1 MALIEA
7 AMPSLGATST
17 DVATTAT
24 NEMKAEM
31 RMAKKPPSE
40 WLYLLCPEWAS
51 SNAEIAAATDA
62 LLMSYKPYLGGQLS
76 SQLLCRLSIFGRET
90 FDFPWMEGNSPPSSD
105 FWKIVGVEDDFDR
118 AHIVGNIE
126 RFCSFYNIC
135 GGNPNDSS
143 ISAAFSPIAG
153 ASQGSDGAKDSNAMK
168 IQQRRSKCALKER
181 EKEAFALRK
190 AAEKAARVAS
200 REEKRQQKIEIKR
213 HRAEMAKMQ
222 REVAF
227 KKVAE
232 VVQSA
237 RFPTEIIGG
246 FESTAAAPKI
256 APALAVPAA
265 AMRKNRS
272 SIVISTASDL
282 DQIVSYSNLLWEKY
296 NAAAKE
302 HNKRVKWIMVAKELG
317 INVKVREKYARMH
330 VRAKMRGF
338 DFVNWGH
345 YRIKDY
351 PQYFLEPLTPPLAS
365 LAADENHSP
374 PEQETYTLGDSM
386 SEVGGNFAD
395 SAHETDQ
402 AIFNLAMEVAEAGGY
417 SSDPAPE
424 YMADMEATI
433 GASDE
438 LGFPPF
444 SFGGV

>member
-17 DVATTAT
+17 DIATTAT

-153 ASQGSDGAKDSNAMK
+153 DSQGSDGAKDSNAMK

-213 HRAEMAKMQ
+213 QRAEMAKMQ

-330 VRAKMRGF
+330 ARAKMRG
-338 DFVNWGH
+338 
-345 YRIKDY
+345 
-351 PQYFLEPLTPPLAS
+351 LTLSTGDIIAS
-365 LAADENHSP
+365 RTIRNTSL
-374 PEQETYTLGDSM
+374 
-386 SEVGGNFAD
+386 
-395 SAHETDQ
+395 
-402 AIFNLAMEVAEAGGY
+402 NL
-417 SSDPAPE
+417 
-424 YMADMEATI
+424 
-433 GASDE
+433 
-438 LGFPPF
+438 
-444 SFGGV
+444 